1 MQNQKKQ
8 QLIPLK
14 QSLMENKP
22 VSSDGKLPGSASGE
36 QPLGFKSDES
46 SVLNVPFDPTL
57 YYKT

>member
-1 MQNQKKQ
+1 
-8 QLIPLK
+8 
-14 QSLMENKP
+14 METKP

-36 QPLGFKSDES
+36 HPLGFKTDDS